1 MAKIIQFDSAAR
13 NGLRRGVDK
22 LADTVKITLGP
33 KGRNVVLH
41 KKFGMPVI
49 TNDGVTIAKEI
60 ELEDPFENMGAQL
73 LREVATKTHD
83 DAGDGTTTATLL
95 AQSILREGL
104 KNVTAGANPML
115 IKRGI
120 DKAVEAVVQS
130 LKKSSKTVA
139 GRDEVEQVA
148 SISANNDREIGKLI
162 ADAMEKVGKDGVIT
176 VEEAKSIETTLEF
189 TEGLQFDRGYISPYF
204 VTEAERMKAVLQDPV
219 ILISDKKISSI
230 HELLPILEKIAQL
243 GKPTLIIA
251 EDLEG
256 EALATL
262 VVNKLRGVLSCV
274 AVKAPGYGDRR
285 KEMLE
290 DIAILT
296 GGRVV
301 SEEAGFK
308 LENATTGDL
317 GKAKSI
323 IIDKEN
329 TTIVGGAGKRSEVQ
343 ARIAQIRKQIEDST
357 SSYDKEKL
365 QERLAKLSGGVAVI
379 GVGAATEVEMKEK
392 KARVEDALSAT
403 RSALEEGIVPGGGV
417 AFLRALGTLEKLKLE
432 GDEKIG
438 KNIVAKALEEPA
450 RLIASNAGKEGSVVV
465 QKIKTLAANFGF
477 NAQTNEYEDLVK
489 AGIVDPAK
497 VARVALQ
504 NAASIGG
511 LLLTTDALV
520 TEKPEE
526 EEEMPPGPHG
536 HGMH

>member
-1 MAKIIQFDSAAR
+1 MPKILQFESAAR
-13 NGLRRGVDK
+13 DGLRRGVDK
-22 LADTVKITLGP
+22 LANTVRITLGP

-83 DAGDGTTTATLL
+83 DAGDGTTTATVL

-104 KNVTAGANPML
+104 KNVMAGANPMR

-120 DKAVEAVVQS
+120 DSAVEAVVQS

-148 SISANNDREIGKLI
+148 TISANNDREVGKLI

-189 TEGLQFDRGYISPYF
+189 TEGLQFDRGYVSPYF
-204 VTEAERMKAVLQDPV
+204 VTEAERMKAVLQDPM
-219 ILISDKKISSI
+219 ILITDKKIGSI
-230 HELLPILEKIAQL
+230 HELLPILEKIAQM
-243 GKPTLIIA
+243 GKPVLIIA
-251 EDLEG
+251 EDIEG
-256 EALATL
+256 EALATV

-285 KEMLE
+285 KAMLE
-290 DIAILT
+290 DVAILT
-296 GGRVV
+296 GGRVI

-323 IIDKEN
+323 TVDKEN
-329 TTIVGGAGKRSEVQ
+329 TTIVGGAGKTSEVQ
-343 ARIAQIRKQIEDST
+343 ARIVQLRKQIEDTT

-379 GVGAATEVEMKEK
+379 SVGAATEVEMKEK

-417 AFLRALGTLEKLKLE
+417 AFLRALGAVNKLKLE
-432 GDEKIG
+432 GDEKVG
-438 KNIVAKALEEPA
+438 RDIVAKALEEPA
-450 RLIASNAGKEGSVVV
+450 KLIASNAGQEGSIVVE
-465 QKIKTLAANFGF
+465 KIKALEANSGF
-477 NAQTNEYEDLVK
+477 NAQTNKYEDLVK

-520 TEKPEE
+520 ADKPEE
-526 EEEMPPGPHG
+526 EEEMPAGPPG
-536 HGMH
+536 HGLH